1 MLSVG
6 KKFHAKSKNSL
17 EPNMQLHGFEIDKEE
32 EYAFKNIDFETYG
45 GENVQRSRFQE
56 RSMQKLGIKSGNRN
70 NGGSSREYR
79 VPSV

>member
-1 MLSVG
+1 
-6 KKFHAKSKNSL
+6 
-17 EPNMQLHGFEIDKEE
+17 MQLHGFEIDKEE